1 MPLELTERTFMPTL
15 PGRRRTIAVLI
26 DQLDHFTG
34 GFESELRT
42 ALQRAFEKLDLN
54 LLIVAGHAF
63 DEPEAAGAARNGVYD
78 FIHPKSVDGV
88 ILVSAP
94 LAVYSGIAGIRRM
107 AERFRSLP
115 MCSFG
120 VVVPGMPSVVFDD
133 DAAMRELVEH
143 VIRVHGRKRIAF
155 IGGPDQ
161 NVDAMHRY
169 SITEDVLA
177 RHGLALDPKRVARAY
192 FTVET
197 GAQGMREIIERDLEF
212 DAVIAA
218 NDGMALGAME
228 VLESRGFRI
237 PDEVIVTGFDDLPLA
252 RFANPPLSTVRQPL
266 EHMAALAARLV
277 LDQID
282 GGAVPHCTVL
292 PTEFVTRASC
302 GCDLTSSPRG
312 ATPSIRIMPAAF
324 LVENDATLEATLAAA
339 LWAHPEGAARRLL
352 GALQAE
358 LGGSRGSFREALELS
373 SRELGPHYE
382 LYDDLDAGLAR
393 LWAKLRP
400 GAPELAD
407 LFNSSRHLVRMAC
420 GRAQA
425 RHALEMEGTYRR
437 LLKSG
442 ERFLAAVDEE
452 SLKRTL
458 GEELP
463 RVPTQN
469 AYFSLHDD
477 ENEGVLRPF
486 FSLCEGVVDPL
497 PGVPFDARELL
508 PEGAFPADRRHTSFV
523 LPLTSEYKRWGVAVI
538 EVGTP
543 FGVYEMLAEQISAAL
558 NSLSQKREIVRRTAL
573 HAKSVQ
579 ERVAT
584 AERMQS
590 LSTLAG
596 GVAHDLN
603 NALGPLVAL
612 PDVMLAELDEIRK
625 NPGCD
630 DSELRAD
637 IGAIKSTAVRA
648 SQTIKDLLTLGRKGR
663 MSREVLDLNPLVER
677 CIEGERVRL
686 SGQSRSTLLLRVKV
700 SPEPLF
706 VAASEP
712 HIMRAVS
719 NLIQNAI
726 DAVEGRGRITVTLAA
741 ACIDVPQSGYEAI
754 EPGEYAKIIVEDD
767 GPGIPAAV
775 LPRLFEPFF
784 TTKRTGERS
793 GTGLGLAIVHGV
805 VKEHDGFLD
814 VVTSPGHG
822 TKFKLYF
829 PIADATAAS
838 VPLRSRAPRGSA
850 KILVV
855 DDEPLQLH
863 SARRIL
869 EHLGYEVSTIA
880 SGQAAYERFVDA
892 SAPDRDRPSP
902 FDLVIFDMMLGEEHD
917 GLEILRRVRE
927 LFPGQ
932 RGLLMSGHAPQERGE
947 LAKQQ
952 GFAWLPKPFGT
963 ETLASA
969 VRTVLAAED

>member
-1 MPLELTERTFMPTL
+1 MMLELTAKTFLPTL
-15 PGRRRTIAVLI
+15 PGRRKTIAVLI

-42 ALQRAFEKLDLN
+42 ALQRGFENLDLN

-63 DEPEAAGAARNGVYD
+63 DSPDATGATRNGVYD
-78 FIHPKSVDGV
+78 LIHRNSVDGV
-88 ILVSAP
+88 IFVSAP
-94 LAVYSGIAGIRRM
+94 LAVFSGLAGIRRM
-107 AERFRSLP
+107 AERYQPLP
-115 MCSFG
+115 MCSLG
-120 VVVPGMPSVVFDD
+120 MVVPDMPSVVFDD
-133 DAAMRELVEH
+133 DSAMRELVEH
-143 VIRVHGRKRIAF
+143 VVRVHGRKRIAF

-169 SITEDVLA
+169 SVTEDVLA
-177 RHGLALDPKRVARAY
+177 RHGLTLDRKRIARAQ
-192 FTVET
+192 FTVES
-197 GAQGMREIIERDLEF
+197 GAQGMREIIERDVEF

-228 VLESRGFRI
+228 VLESHGLRV
-237 PDEVIVTGFDDLPLA
+237 PDDLIVTGFDDLPLA

-282 GGAVPHCTVL
+282 GSPVPRCTVL
-292 PTEFVTRASC
+292 PAEFITRASC
-302 GCDLTSSPRG
+302 GCDLRSGRG
-312 ATPSIRIMPAAF
+312 ATPSIRILPATF
-324 LVENDATLEATLAAA
+324 LLENDETLEAALASA
-339 LWAHPEGAARRLL
+339 LWAHPDGAARRLL

-358 LGGSRGSFREALELS
+358 LGGSRGAFREALELAF
-373 SRELGPHYE
+373 RELGPHYE
-382 LYDDLDAGLAR
+382 LYDDLDLALAR

-400 GAPELAD
+400 GAPELSD
-407 LFNSSRHLVRMAC
+407 LFHSSRHLVRMAC

-425 RHALEMEGTYRR
+425 RHALEMEATYRR

-442 ERFLAAVDEE
+442 ERFSAALDEE
-452 SLKRTL
+452 SLRRTL

-463 RVPTQN
+463 RVPTRN
-469 AYFSLHDD
+469 AYVSLYDD
-477 ENEGVLRPF
+477 QDEQLRPF
-486 FSLCEGVVDPL
+486 FSLREGEVDTRPRA
-497 PGVPFDARELL
+497 PFDAQKLL
-508 PEGAFPADRRHTSFV
+508 PDGAFPADRRHTSFV
-523 LPLTSEYKRWGVAVI
+523 LPLTSENKRWGVAVI
-538 EVGTP
+538 EVGSP
-543 FGVYEMLAEQISAAL
+543 FGVYEMITEQISAAL
-558 NSLSQKREIVRRTAL
+558 NSLSLQREIVRRTAL

-584 AERMQS
+584 AERMTS

-686 SGQSRSTLLLRVKV
+686 SGQSRSTLVLRVRT

-726 DAVEGRGRITVTLAA
+726 DAVEGRGRITVTLTP
-741 ACIDVPQSGYEAI
+741 ACVDIPMSGYEAI
-754 EPGEYAKIIVEDD
+754 EPGDYAKIIVEDD

-814 VVTSPGHG
+814 VTTSPGHG

-829 PIADATAAS
+829 PIVDATAAS
-838 VPLRSRAPRGSA
+838 VPVRSRAPGGSA

-892 SAPDRDRPSP
+892 SAPGPDRPSP

-932 RGLLMSGHAPQERGE
+932 RGLLMSGHAPAERGE
-947 LAKQQ
+947 LAQRQ
-952 GFAWLPKPFGT
+952 GFGWLPKPFGT

-969 VRTVLAAED
+969 VRTVLATEE